1 MKIILFRLLWVS
13 LGAIVGLGLALV
25 FTKTPSNP
33 LLLASLGGSTIFLF
47 GLTSAPAAQPRALFG
62 GHLLSALIGIICFQL
77 FGDGLWVYLLA
88 EVITLGV
95 LLLTQ
100 TVHPPAG
107 ANPLIMI
114 QAHAGFSHL
123 IEIVLLGVTILAIV
137 AAVWSR
143 LTPGKSIYYPVKWN
157 DPSPPMK
164 NWSVWV

>member
-1 MKIILFRLLWVS
+1 MKITLLRLLWVS

-25 FTKTPSNP
+25 FTKIPSNP

-143 LTPGKSIYYPVKWN
+143 LTPGKSIHYPVKWN